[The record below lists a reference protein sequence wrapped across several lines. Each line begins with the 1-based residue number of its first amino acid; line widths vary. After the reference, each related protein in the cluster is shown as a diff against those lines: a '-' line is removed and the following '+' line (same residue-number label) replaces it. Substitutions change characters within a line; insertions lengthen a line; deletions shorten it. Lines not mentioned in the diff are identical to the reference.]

1 VSEIAASLKSVGNLP
16 FTIME
21 PEFHT
26 KFISVED
33 QTESS
38 PVFVKCFEVE
48 SVAILNS
55 IAIIVIAIEC
65 MTEKKGRN
73 LSVNWKEILILQ
85 IFFRGQ
91 YMTFF

>member
-1 VSEIAASLKSVGNLP
+1 MSEIATLLKSVGNLP

-21 PEFHT
+21 PGFHT

-48 SVAILNS
+48 SVAALEVS
-55 IAIIVIAIEC
+55 LLLLLL
-65 MTEKKGRN
+65 
-73 LSVNWKEILILQ
+73 LSA
-85 IFFRGQ
+85 
-91 YMTFF
+91 